1 MVEQNVM
8 DLSYGNALLMGGI
21 IAGAGA
27 LPLSA
32 SLDISKTGVS
42 EASVTIKDEML
53 TVSTVLTEVKN
64 NRCSNGVAKLYL
76 WAGTKL
82 TMDENLYVN
91 RGGELKG
98 DAELIYQTD
107 GKCLTIGGNGSSF
120 SWGSSTT
127 LTIIYAPTAPPTE
140 EIQWLILDA
149 TAGKECSI
157 DYRNKTPLTFNCT
170 ATNLTNVGVVY
181 SAADIG
187 TGEIGLVVGGYN
199 DQYRDP
205 TFTTLTIVAKPTPNT
220 IPEPTT
226 AVFALLGVLGTAL
239 TRRRRAQ

>member
-1 MVEQNVM
+1 MK
-8 DLSYGNALLMGGI
+8 LSYRNALLGCFL
-21 IAGAGA
+21 AGAGA

-42 EASVTIKDEML
+42 EAAVTIKDEML
-53 TVSTVLTEVKN
+53 TVSTVLTEVAN

-76 WAGTKL
+76 WAGTQL
-82 TMDENLYVN
+82 TMDENLNVN

-98 DAELIYQTD
+98 NAKLIYQDNQT
-107 GKCLTIGGNGSSF
+107 CLTIGGNGSQF

-127 LTIIYAPTAPPTE
+127 LTITYAPTATPTE

-157 DYRNKTPLTFNCT
+157 DYRNKTPLTFNSK
-170 ATNLTNVGVVY
+170 ATDLTNVGVVY
-181 SAADIG
+181 SATDIG
-187 TGEIGLVVGGYN
+187 TGEVGLVVGGYN

-226 AVFALLGVLGTAL
+226 AAFALMGVLGIAL
-239 TRRRRAQ
+239 TRRRRPQ